1 MSDDFAIVSES
12 KSEVMVYRNPYINTA
27 AATYG
32 TTASEILNPSSFF
45 HLFPI
50 AATTTA
56 VVTLPDLRKGD
67 SYYFRGYIT
76 NTAAGTMAFKPAT
89 AIQSINSAGAGANYV
104 IPTNSGGNARH
115 VAIVGDSKTLKWYI
129 SAVAEL

>member
-1 MSDDFAIVSES
+1 MSDDFSLVSES
-12 KSEVMVYRNPYINTA
+12 KSEVMVYRNPHINTA

-32 TTASEILNPSSFF
+32 TTASEVLNPSSFF

-89 AIQSINSAGAGANYV
+89 TLQFINSEAAGANYV
-104 IPTNSGGNARH
+104 VPTNGSAKARH
-115 VAIVGDSKTLKWYI
+115 VAIVGDSKTWKWYI
-129 SAVAEL
+129 SVVAEL